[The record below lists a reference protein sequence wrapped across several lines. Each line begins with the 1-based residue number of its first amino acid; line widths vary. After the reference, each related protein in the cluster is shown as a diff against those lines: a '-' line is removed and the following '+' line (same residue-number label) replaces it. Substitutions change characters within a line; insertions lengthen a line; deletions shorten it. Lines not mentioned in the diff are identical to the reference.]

1 MSTGNAKR
9 CEATKR
15 DGSPCGGFAVT
26 GSCFCFAHDPASR
39 EKRREARARGGAAR
53 HGRTFAPGE
62 RVTVRDVGDVMAVLE
77 EAVNLVMGLE
87 PSIAKARTLG
97 YLAGVVFKGLELSE
111 FDRRLSALEA
121 RQK

>member
-1 MSTGNAKR
+1 MR
-9 CEATKR
+9 
-15 DGSPCGGFAVT
+15 GSD
-26 GSCFCFAHDPASR
+26 FCFAHDPASQT
-39 EKRREARARGGAAR
+39 KRAEARRRGGAAR

-77 EAVNLVMGLE
+77 EAVNLAMGLE

-97 YLAGVVFKGLELSE
+97 YLSGVVFKGLELSAFE
-111 FDRRLSALEA
+111 ERLSALEA